1 MCKKDHPLKKIAGI
15 LFCSFVLLTCA
26 RYVIMSSEV
35 KGMSV
40 TIKDIAR
47 LAQVSHTTV
56 SRALNDS
63 PLINIETKEKIKRIA
78 QDMGYTPNF
87 SAKSLVMDRSYNIG
101 LFFSTLQTGTSAGFF
116 YDTVRGVN
124 SIVKDGFNMV
134 VRGIDD
140 YEHFRSIHR
149 KSFDGVIVMSQ
160 SSKDDSFLRH
170 LSDAEIPHIVLNR
183 GVEGLNGM
191 NILSD
196 DRQGAYK
203 AVEHLIRQGH
213 RRIAIIE
220 GKEGFQSTTERKDG
234 YLKAMSDNGIEC
246 ERKYQAQ
253 GSYDLKSGY
262 SAMRKLLKAEPRPT
276 AVFCLNDDMAVGAMK
291 AIAEEK
297 LAVPE
302 DISVAGFD
310 DSMFSAFLSPA
321 LTTVKRPI
329 EEISRKGAQMLMD
342 CIQNKQLVP
351 ETIYLLTELVI
362 RESVVPPAGS

>member
-1 MCKKDHPLKKIAGI
+1 MIS
-15 LFCSFVLLTCA
+15 LF
-26 RYVIMSSEV
+26 SEV
-35 KGMSV
+35 NGMSV

-78 QDMGYTPNF
+78 NEMGYTPNF

-116 YDTVRGVN
+116 YETVRGVN
-124 SIVKDGFNMV
+124 SIVREGYNMV

-160 SSKDDSFLRH
+160 SSKDDPFLRH
-170 LSDAEIPHIVLNR
+170 LADADIPHIVLNR
-183 GVEGLNGM
+183 RVEGLKGM

-203 AVEHLIRQGH
+203 AVAHLIGQGH

-246 ERKYQAQ
+246 EPQYQVQ
-253 GSYDLKSGY
+253 GNYDLKSGY
-262 SAMRKLLKAEPRPT
+262 TAMRKLLKVNPRPT

-297 LAVPE
+297 LTVPG
-302 DISVAGFD
+302 DISVVGFD

-329 EEISRKGAQMLMD
+329 EEISRQGARMLLD
-342 CIQNKQLVP
+342 CIQNKVLDR
-351 ETIYLLTELVI
+351 ETVHLHTELVI
-362 RESVVPPAGS
+362 RESVLPPAEA

>member
-1 MCKKDHPLKKIAGI
+1 
-15 LFCSFVLLTCA
+15 
-26 RYVIMSSEV
+26 
-35 KGMSV
+35 MSV

-78 QDMGYTPNF
+78 NEMGYTPNF

-116 YDTVRGVN
+116 YETVRGVN
-124 SIVKDGFNMV
+124 SIVREGYNLV

-140 YEHFRSIHR
+140 YEHFRAIHR

-160 SSKDDSFLRH
+160 SSGDDPFLRH
-170 LSDAEIPHIVLNR
+170 LEEADIPHIVLNR
-183 GVEGLNGM
+183 RVEGLKGM

-203 AVEHLIRQGH
+203 AVEHLIREGH

-220 GKEGFQSTTERKDG
+220 GKEGFQSTTERRDG
-234 YLKAMSDNGIEC
+234 YRMAMSDNGIPC
-246 ERKYQAQ
+246 DPRYQAQ
-253 GSYDLKSGY
+253 GNYDLKSGY
-262 SAMRKLLKAEPRPT
+262 AAMRKLLKTEPRPT
-276 AVFCLNDDMAVGAMK
+276 AVFCQNDDMAVGAMK

-297 LAVPE
+297 LSVPG
-302 DISVAGFD
+302 DISVVGFD

-329 EEISRKGAQMLMD
+329 EEISRKGAAMLLD
-342 CIQNKQLVP
+342 SIQNKQLAQATVH
-351 ETIYLLTELVI
+351 LHTELVV
-362 RESVVPPAGS
+362 RESVCPPEGD

>member
-1 MCKKDHPLKKIAGI
+1 MN
-15 LFCSFVLLTCA
+15 
-26 RYVIMSSEV
+26 
-35 KGMSV
+35 V

-63 PLINIETKEKIKRIA
+63 PLINSETKEKIKQLA
-78 QDMGYTPNF
+78 QEMGYTPNF

-116 YDTVRGVN
+116 YETVRGVN
-124 SIVKDGFNMV
+124 AVVKEGYNLV

-160 SSKDDSFLRH
+160 SRKDDPFLHH
-170 LSDAEIPHIVLNR
+170 LAEAAIPHIVLNR
-183 GVEGLNGM
+183 KVEGLKAV

-196 DRQGAYK
+196 DSHGSYK
-203 AVEHLIRQGH
+203 VVRHMIKQGH

-220 GKEGFQSTTERKDG
+220 GKENFHSTVERKDG
-234 YLKAMSDNGIEC
+234 YLKALAESGIELVD
-246 ERKYQAQ
+246 EYQIR

-262 SAMRKLLKAEPRPT
+262 AAMGKLLQLDRRPT
-276 AVFCLNDDMAVGAMK
+276 AVFCMNDDMAVGAIK
-291 AIAEEK
+291 AVMDEG
-297 LAVPE
+297 LRVPG

-329 EEISRKGAQMLMD
+329 EEISRQGALLLLDSIEQKRLAS
-342 CIQNKQLVP
+342 
-351 ETIYLLTELVI
+351 ETVYLRTELVV
-362 RESVVPPAGS
+362 RESVEQASAE

>member
-1 MCKKDHPLKKIAGI
+1 MIE
-15 LFCSFVLLTCA
+15 
-26 RYVIMSSEV
+26 SEV

-63 PLINIETKEKIKRIA
+63 PLINAETKEKIKQIA
-78 QDMGYTPNF
+78 EEMGYTPNF

-116 YDTVRGVN
+116 YETVRGVN
-124 SIVKDGFNMV
+124 SIIKEGYNMV

-160 SSKDDSFLRH
+160 SSKDDPFLHH
-170 LSDAEIPHIVLNR
+170 LAESGIPHIVLNR
-183 GVEGLNGM
+183 RVDGLKGK

-203 AVEHLIRQGH
+203 AVEHLIHKGH

-220 GKEGFQSTTERKDG
+220 GREGFQSTVERGDG
-234 YLKAMSDNGIEC
+234 YRRALADHGIAFET
-246 ERKYQAQ
+246 RYQAQ
-253 GSYDLKSGY
+253 GNYDLKGGY
-262 SAMRKLLKAEPRPT
+262 AAMRKLLKTDPLPT
-276 AVFCLNDDMAVGAMK
+276 AVFCQNDDMAVGAMK

-297 LAVPE
+297 LSVP
-302 DISVAGFD
+302 DHISVVGFD

-329 EEISRKGAQMLMD
+329 EEISRQGALLLLES
-342 CIQNKQLVP
+342 IENKHQVH
-351 ETIYLLTELVI
+351 ETVHLHTELVI
-362 RESVVPPAGS
+362 RESVGEPAKG

>member
-1 MCKKDHPLKKIAGI
+1 
-15 LFCSFVLLTCA
+15 
-26 RYVIMSSEV
+26 
-35 KGMSV
+35 MSV

-63 PLINIETKEKIKRIA
+63 PLINAETKEKIKQIA
-78 QDMGYTPNF
+78 EEMGYTPNF

-101 LFFSTLQTGTSAGFF
+101 LFFSTLATGTSAGFF
-116 YDTVRGVN
+116 YETVRGVN
-124 SIVKDGFNMV
+124 SVIKEGYNMV

-160 SSKDDSFLRH
+160 SSKDDPFLEH
-170 LSDAEIPHIVLNR
+170 LSAAGIPHIVLNR
-183 GVEGLNGM
+183 RVGASKGM

-203 AVEHLIRQGH
+203 AVEHLILHGH

-220 GKEGFQSTTERKDG
+220 GKEGFQSTKERREG
-234 YLKAMSDNGIEC
+234 YLMAMSEHGIPC
-246 ERKYQAQ
+246 EPVYQVQ
-253 GSYDLKSGY
+253 GNYDLKSGY
-262 SAMRKLLKAEPRPT
+262 SAMRKLLKMEPRPT
-276 AVFCLNDDMAVGAMK
+276 AVFCQNDDMAVGAMK
-291 AIAEEK
+291 AIAEER
-297 LAVPE
+297 LSVPE
-302 DISVAGFD
+302 DISVVGFD

-329 EEISRKGAQMLMD
+329 EEISRKGAELLLE
-342 CIQNKQLVP
+342 CIESKQHP
-351 ETIYLLTELVI
+351 EDVIHLHTELVI
-362 RESVVPPAGS
+362 RESVRKPAP

>member
-1 MCKKDHPLKKIAGI
+1 MN
-15 LFCSFVLLTCA
+15 
-26 RYVIMSSEV
+26 
-35 KGMSV
+35 V

-63 PLINIETKEKIKRIA
+63 PLINAETKEKIKQLA
-78 QDMGYTPNF
+78 QELGYTPNF

-116 YDTVRGVN
+116 YETVRGVN
-124 SIVKDGFNMV
+124 SVVREGYNLV

-140 YEHFRSIHR
+140 YEHYRAIHR

-160 SSKDDSFLRH
+160 SPKDEPFLDH
-170 LSDAEIPHIVLNR
+170 LGTSGIPHIVLNR
-183 GVEGLNGM
+183 KVERLNGV

-196 DRQGAYK
+196 DALGSYK
-203 AVEHLIRQGH
+203 AVEHMIRQGH

-220 GKEGFQSTTERKDG
+220 GPEIFQSTFERRAG
-234 YLKAMSDNGIEC
+234 YLKALETHGIPLE
-246 ERKYQAQ
+246 KQYQIQ
-253 GSYDLKSGY
+253 GNYDLKSGY
-262 SAMRKLLKAEPRPT
+262 STMRKLLKLNPRPT
-276 AVFCLNDDMAVGAMK
+276 AVFCMNDDMAVGAIK
-291 AIAEEK
+291 AVVESRLE
-297 LAVPE
+297 VPK

-329 EEISRKGAQMLMD
+329 EEISRIGATMLLD
-342 CIQNKQLVP
+342 CIAQKNLVP
-351 ETIYLLTELVI
+351 DTIYLHTELVV
-362 RESVVPPAGS
+362 RESVGPPAAP

>member
-1 MCKKDHPLKKIAGI
+1 MN
-15 LFCSFVLLTCA
+15 
-26 RYVIMSSEV
+26 
-35 KGMSV
+35 V

-63 PLINIETKEKIKRIA
+63 PLINSETKEKIKQLA
-78 QDMGYTPNF
+78 QELGYTPNF

-116 YDTVRGVN
+116 YETVRGVN
-124 SIVKDGFNMV
+124 GVVKDGYNLV

-140 YEHFRSIHR
+140 YDHYRSIHR

-160 SSKDDSFLRH
+160 SSKDEPFLHH
-170 LSDAEIPHIVLNR
+170 LADAGIPHIVLNR
-183 GVEGLNGM
+183 KVEDLKAV

-196 DRQGAYK
+196 DAQGAYK
-203 AVEHLIRQGH
+203 AVRHMVKQGH

-220 GKEGFQSTTERKDG
+220 GKEIFHSTSERKEG
-234 YLKAMSDNGIEC
+234 YLKALAESGLEEC
-246 ERKYQAQ
+246 EGYQIR

-262 SAMRKLLKAEPRPT
+262 NAMRKLLKLIPRPT
-276 AVFCLNDDMAVGAMK
+276 AVFCMNDDMAVGAIK
-291 AIAEEK
+291 AVHDAG
-297 LAVPE
+297 LQVPY
-302 DISVAGFD
+302 DVSVAGFD

-329 EEISRKGAQMLMD
+329 EEISRQGALLLLE
-342 CIQNKQLVP
+342 CIDRKRLVP
-351 ETIYLLTELVI
+351 ETIYLRTELVI
-362 RESVVPPAGS
+362 RESVQHPPAEHP

>member
-1 MCKKDHPLKKIAGI
+1 
-15 LFCSFVLLTCA
+15 
-26 RYVIMSSEV
+26 
-35 KGMSV
+35 MSV

-63 PLINIETKEKIKRIA
+63 PLINAETKEKIKQIA
-78 QDMGYTPNF
+78 QEMGYTPNF

-101 LFFSTLQTGTSAGFF
+101 LFFTTLQTGTSAGFF
-116 YDTVRGVN
+116 YETVRGVN
-124 SIVKDGFNMV
+124 SIVKEGYNMV

-140 YEHFRSIHR
+140 YEHFRAIHR

-160 SSKDDSFLRH
+160 SSKDDPFLRH
-170 LSDAEIPHIVLNR
+170 LEEANIPHIVLNR
-183 GVEGLNGM
+183 RVESLKGL

-196 DRQGAYK
+196 DCLGAFK
-203 AVEHLIRQGH
+203 AVEHLIKHNH

-220 GKEGFQSTTERKDG
+220 GKEGFHSTLERKEG
-234 YLKAMSDNGIEC
+234 YLKAMAQYGIEC
-246 ERKYQAQ
+246 NPVYQAQ
-253 GSYDLKSGY
+253 GNYDLKSGY
-262 SAMRKLLKAEPRPT
+262 AAMKKLLKLKPRPT

-297 LAVPE
+297 LDVPG
-302 DISVAGFD
+302 DISVVGFD

-329 EEISRKGAQMLMD
+329 EEISRKGALMLMD
-342 CIQNKQLVP
+342 CIDHKRIAS
-351 ETIYLLTELVI
+351 ETVYLHTELVV
-362 RESVVPPAGS
+362 RESVTAPSEQ

>member
-1 MCKKDHPLKKIAGI
+1 MRL
-15 LFCSFVLLTCA
+15 LLTCA
-26 RYVIMSSEV
+26 RCAIMWGRGES
-35 KGMSV
+35 MNV

-63 PLINIETKEKIKRIA
+63 PLINTETKEKIKQLA
-78 QDMGYTPNF
+78 QELGYTPNF

-116 YDTVRGVN
+116 YETVRGVN
-124 SIVKDGFNMV
+124 SVVREGYNLV

-140 YEHFRSIHR
+140 YDHYRAIHR

-160 SSKDDSFLRH
+160 SPKDEPFLAH
-170 LSDAEIPHIVLNR
+170 LGTSGIPHIVLNR
-183 GVEGLNGM
+183 KVEGLNGV

-196 DRQGAYK
+196 DAQGSYK
-203 AVEHLIRQGH
+203 AVEHMILQGH

-220 GKEGFQSTTERKDG
+220 GPEIFQSTFERRAG
-234 YLKAMSDNGIEC
+234 YLKALEAYGIPLDS
-246 ERKYQAQ
+246 RYQIQ
-253 GSYDLKSGY
+253 GNYDLKSGY
-262 SAMRKLLKAEPRPT
+262 ATMRKLLKLNPRPT
-276 AVFCLNDDMAVGAMK
+276 AVFCMNDDMAVGAIK
-291 AIAEEK
+291 AVVESRLE
-297 LAVPE
+297 VPK

-329 EEISRKGAQMLMD
+329 EEISRIGASMLLD
-342 CIQNKQLVP
+342 CIAQKRLVKD
-351 ETIYLLTELVI
+351 TIYLHTELVV
-362 RESVVPPAGS
+362 RESVGAPAAP

>member
-1 MCKKDHPLKKIAGI
+1 MN
-15 LFCSFVLLTCA
+15 
-26 RYVIMSSEV
+26 
-35 KGMSV
+35 V

-63 PLINIETKEKIKRIA
+63 PLINSETKDRIKQFA
-78 QDMGYTPNF
+78 QELGYTPNF

-101 LFFSTLQTGTSAGFF
+101 LFFTTLQTGTSAGFF
-116 YDTVRGVN
+116 YETVRGVN
-124 SIVKDGFNMV
+124 GVVKDGYNLV

-160 SSKDDSFLRH
+160 SSKDDPFLHH
-170 LSDAEIPHIVLNR
+170 LGEAGIPHIVLNR
-183 GVEGLNGM
+183 KVEGLKAV

-196 DRQGAYK
+196 DAHGAYR
-203 AVEHLIRQGH
+203 VVRHMIEQGH

-220 GKEGFQSTTERKDG
+220 GKENFHSTIERKEG
-234 YLKAMSDNGIEC
+234 YLQALAQYGL
-246 ERKYQAQ
+246 ERAEGYEIR

-262 SAMRKLLKAEPRPT
+262 NAMRKLLQLDSAPT
-276 AVFCLNDDMAVGAMK
+276 GVFCMNDDMAVGAIK
-291 AIAEEK
+291 AVHDAGLK
-297 LAVPE
+297 VPG
-302 DISVAGFD
+302 DVSVAGFD

-329 EEISRKGAQMLMD
+329 EEISRQGAEMLLG
-342 CIQNKQLVP
+342 CIDRKQLVP
-351 ETIYLLTELVI
+351 ETVYLRTDLVV
-362 RESVVPPAGS
+362 RESVQPPPAG

>member
-1 MCKKDHPLKKIAGI
+1 
-15 LFCSFVLLTCA
+15 
-26 RYVIMSSEV
+26 
-35 KGMSV
+35 MSV

-63 PLINIETKEKIKRIA
+63 PLINAETKEKIKQIA
-78 QDMGYTPNF
+78 EEMGYTPNF

-101 LFFSTLQTGTSAGFF
+101 LFFSTLATGTSAGFF
-116 YDTVRGVN
+116 YETVRGVN
-124 SIVKDGFNMV
+124 SVIKEGYNMV

-160 SSKDDSFLRH
+160 SSKDDPFLHH
-170 LSDAEIPHIVLNR
+170 LKDAGIPHIVLNR
-183 GVEGLNGM
+183 RTDRTKGL

-203 AVEHLIRQGH
+203 AVEHLILHGH

-220 GKEGFQSTTERKDG
+220 GKEGFQSTAERRDG
-234 YLKAMSDNGIEC
+234 YLMALSDHGIPC
-246 ERKYQAQ
+246 ESVYQAQ
-253 GSYDLKSGY
+253 GNYDLKGGY
-262 SAMRKLLKAEPRPT
+262 TAMRGLLKLEPRPT
-276 AVFCLNDDMAVGAMK
+276 AVFCQNDDMAVGAMK
-291 AIAEEK
+291 AIAEER
-297 LAVPE
+297 LSVPE
-302 DISVAGFD
+302 DISVVGFD

-329 EEISRKGAQMLMD
+329 EEISRKGAQLLLES
-342 CIQNKQLVP
+342 IESKQQAEEVIHLN
-351 ETIYLLTELVI
+351 TELVI
-362 RESVVPPAGS
+362 RESVRKLP